1 MNLIEMNDYNRKII
15 NDSMIINDYSN
26 DQELEKDLKNYLIKK
41 DYIYLN
47 NNEMNFFDG
56 LKIISNFESNDL
68 NLLSDIEIFF
78 IIK

>member
-26 DQELEKDLKNYLIKK
+26 DQELEKDLKNYLIKI